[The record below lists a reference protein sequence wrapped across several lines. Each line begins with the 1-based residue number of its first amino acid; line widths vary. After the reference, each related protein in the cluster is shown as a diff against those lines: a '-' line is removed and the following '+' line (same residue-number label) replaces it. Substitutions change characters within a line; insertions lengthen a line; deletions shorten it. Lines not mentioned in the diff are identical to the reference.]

1 MLYAE
6 GRHLEAGFRYEAKE
20 RLRTADALPPYRS
33 RGATAYA
40 HEKADMFTRM
50 ADDCAREV
58 REAHAEHRRRMLADP
73 ERCAIFK
80 ALQEPIKLE
89 RSRIDYGVVRI
100 QYPHRHID
108 DAYSHIQSIRPLMR
122 KQLAGLDKQK
132 WERVLE
138 TMGF

>member
-6 GRHLEAGFRYEAKE
+6 GRHLEAGFRFEAQE
-20 RLRTADALPPYRS
+20 RLRTKEALTPYRS

-40 HEKADMFTRM
+40 HEKSAMFTRM

-58 REAHAEHRRRMLADP
+58 RQAHAEHRRRMLADP

-89 RSRIDYGVVRI
+89 RSRIDYGVVRME
-100 QYPHRHID
+100 YPHNHVH
-108 DAYSHIQSIRPLMR
+108 DAYRDVQSIRPLMR
-122 KQLAGLDKQK
+122 QQLTGLDKEK